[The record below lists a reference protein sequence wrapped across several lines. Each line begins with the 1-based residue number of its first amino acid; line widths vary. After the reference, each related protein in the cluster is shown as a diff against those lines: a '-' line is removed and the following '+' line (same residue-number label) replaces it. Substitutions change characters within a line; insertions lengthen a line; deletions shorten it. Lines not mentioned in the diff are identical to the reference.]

1 MPAVPFTKRVDGS
14 LGFDDSPKLG
24 SETKQRLGWE
34 RNMGTTLCWVRHGET
49 DWNAQRRLQG
59 REDIPLNSRGRI
71 QAEAVGQYL
80 ALSTWH
86 KIAASPLSRAWETA
100 VIISRITGI
109 EGPIRMNDL
118 QERDYGS
125 GSGLTSEER
134 AQRFVNG
141 RASDIEPMEAMRL
154 RVGRALK
161 DLTQNYPQQSV
172 VVVAHGGTINVV
184 LSLLSGGEIGTGK
197 TVLANASLSVVAYE
211 NKTWRIVGFN
221 QRIV

>member
-1 MPAVPFTKRVDGS
+1 
-14 LGFDDSPKLG
+14 
-24 SETKQRLGWE
+24 
-34 RNMGTTLCWVRHGET
+34 
-49 DWNAQRRLQG
+49 
-59 REDIPLNSRGRI
+59 
-71 QAEAVGQYL
+71 
-80 ALSTWH
+80 
-86 KIAASPLSRAWETA
+86 
-100 VIISRITGI
+100 
-109 EGPIRMNDL
+109 MNDL